1 MSQRDEKEVDSI
13 LAREKKALTKLEGRR
28 ILNIDRM
35 HKLRNA
41 NEKIELLIEK
51 LTGVP
56 FEKPKVVVER
66 GSGTGGE
73 AIGMSANEKS

>member
-1 MSQRDEKEVDSI
+1 MSVRDEKEVESI
-13 LAREKKALTKLEGRR
+13 LAREKKSLAKLEGKR
-28 ILNIDRM
+28 LANIDRM

-56 FEKPKVVVER
+56 FEKPKVEIKH
-66 GSGTGGE
+66 
-73 AIGMSANEKS
+73 A